1 MLVNQLAVFLENRP
15 GRLLALSKALSE
27 RNIDLVSL
35 NIADTADFGIVRI
48 LTSDNASAKEALKAA
63 GFTVKESQ
71 LIGIE
76 VDNVPGGL
84 TRVLEVLAGSEID
97 IEYLYSYSA
106 PKDNKAVILF
116 KTNDIELA
124 QNILKKH
131 NM

>member
-15 GRLLALSKALSE
+15 GRLLALSKTLSE